1 MSMESR
7 SKKKALALWE
17 TLPHNSERD
26 EILEHPVRGLSIANA
41 GFESFILEGRGTRG
55 QFQTFRVKY
64 TGENPW
70 KNFYVDLYRYTEY
83 EKPWNV
89 VWGNE

>member
-17 TLPHNSERD
+17 TLPHKERD
-26 EILEHPVRGLSIANA
+26 EILEHPVRGLSIGCA
-41 GFESFILEGRGTRG
+41 GFESFVLDGRGTRG
-55 QFQTFRVKY
+55 RFENFRILYV
-64 TGENPW
+64 GENPW
-70 KNFYVDLYRYTEY
+70 KNFYMDLYRYTEY
-83 EKPWNV
+83 KKPWNV